1 MVFKFAKNEVII
13 KRLANADFLT
23 FHKNLGNFPLYFLS
37 AEAVIA
43 FTKRVVDVKED
54 QTAVMEIGFT
64 SGSSS
69 SPVTV
74 T

>member
-1 MVFKFAKNEVII
+1 MKFV
-13 KRLANADFLT
+13 
-23 FHKNLGNFPLYFLS
+23 LYFLS
-37 AEAVIA
+37 EVLID
-43 FTKRVVDVKED
+43 FTKRVVDVKEN